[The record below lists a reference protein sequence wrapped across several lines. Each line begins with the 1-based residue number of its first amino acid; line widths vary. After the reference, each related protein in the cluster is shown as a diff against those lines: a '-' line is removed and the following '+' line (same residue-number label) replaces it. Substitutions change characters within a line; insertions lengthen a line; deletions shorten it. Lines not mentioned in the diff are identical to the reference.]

1 MTAEIVVEVNG
12 SVAAAPGQ
20 AFATVLGFDPRRL
33 LSGYGPVAGVAG
45 HRNLVGEWARP
56 GDRREVQMTDGTR
69 ITQELLY
76 LDAPT
81 GFGYLLPEVH
91 GPIGLIVRRARAH
104 WRFATRPDGRTVVT
118 WRYVFEGP
126 RGLPYLA
133 GWFLVRVLWAGY
145 MRAALRRALAA
156 VDGKV

>member
-1 MTAEIVVEVNG
+1 MTREITVEVHG
-12 SVAAAPGQ
+12 SVAAPAEHS
-20 AFATVLGFDPRRL
+20 FERILGLDPRRL

-45 HRNLVGEWARP
+45 HRNLVGQWSQP
-56 GDRREVQMTDGTR
+56 GDTREVSMTDGTR

-76 LDAPT
+76 LDRPS
-81 GFGYLLPEVH
+81 GFGYLLPELR

-104 WRFATRPDGRTVVT
+104 WRFATRSDGRTTVT

-126 RGLPYLA
+126 KAMPYA
-133 GWFLVRVLWAGY
+133 VGWFLLRVLWAGY

-156 VDGKV
+156 ADGND